1 MDSIKKSNHSAVS
14 PDEVHN
20 EFLKQLPDESV
31 KCLLKLYNNIWVN
44 GTFPETWR
52 QSIIVP
58 IPKSGKDTSNPQNYR
73 PIALTSCLCKTMER
87 MINSRLTWYLETNGL
102 ITNMQTG
109 FWKRRGTIDH
119 LIRLETFIREAFIRK
134 QHLTAVFF
142 DLEKAY
148 DTTWKYGI
156 LRDLYNLGL
165 RGRLPMFIK
174 NFLFERTFRVRVG
187 STLSN
192 SQHQEEGVPQ
202 GSILS
207 VTLFSIK
214 INNIV
219 KCLTPSID
227 CALYVDDFVHM
238 LSGHSY
244 EHSRATTSTKIKQS
258 K

>member
-1 MDSIKKSNHSAVS
+1 M
-14 PDEVHN
+14 
-20 EFLKQLPDESV
+20 
-31 KCLLKLYNNIWVN
+31 
-44 GTFPETWR
+44 
-52 QSIIVP
+52 
-58 IPKSGKDTSNPQNYR
+58 
-73 PIALTSCLCKTMER
+73 MER

-109 FWKRRGTIDH
+109 FRKRRGTLDH
-119 LIRLETFIREAFIRK
+119 LIRLETFIRK
-134 QHLTAVFF
+134 QHLMAVFF

-148 DTTWKYGI
+148 NTTWKYGI
-156 LRDLYNLGL
+156 MWDLYDLGL

-174 NFLFERTFRVRVG
+174 NFLFERTFWVRMG
-187 STLSN
+187 SN

-207 VTLFSIK
+207 VIFFSIK

-219 KCLTPSID
+219 KYCKMSNPLNQLCCLRQR
-227 CALYVDDFVHM
+227 LRHM

-244 EHSRATTSTKIKQS
+244 EHSRATTPTKLKQS